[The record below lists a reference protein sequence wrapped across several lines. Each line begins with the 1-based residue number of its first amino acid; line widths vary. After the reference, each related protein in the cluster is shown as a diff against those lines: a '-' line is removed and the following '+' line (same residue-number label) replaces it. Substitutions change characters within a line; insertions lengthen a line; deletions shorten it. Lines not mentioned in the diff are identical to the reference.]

1 MKMLMMIVESD
12 YKEQLEVLLNSHDI
26 VGYTEIPQVFG
37 TGATGTRMG
46 SRAFPKTSSVIFTV
60 LEDDVADKL
69 AANIKQFCD
78 ACAQHMH
85 MIVWNAEKVF

>member
-12 YKEQLEVLLNSHDI
+12 YKEQLEVLLNEHDI
-26 VGYTEIPQVFG
+26 LGYTEIPQVFG
-37 TGATGTRMG
+37 TGATGVRMG

-60 LEDDVADKL
+60 LEDEVADVL
-69 AANIKQFCD
+69 AASIKQFCD
-78 ACAQHMH
+78 ACTRHMH

>member
-1 MKMLMMIVESD
+1 MKMLMMIVESG
-12 YKEQLEVLLNSHDI
+12 YKEQLEVLLNEHDI
-26 VGYTEIPQVFG
+26 LGYTEIPQVFG
-37 TGATGTRMG
+37 TGTTGTRMG

-60 LEDDVADKL
+60 LEDEVADTL
-69 AANIKQFCD
+69 VASIKKFCD

>member
-12 YKEQLEVLLNSHDI
+12 YKEQLEVLLNSHEI

-37 TGATGTRMG
+37 SGATGTRMG

-60 LEDDVADKL
+60 LGDDEADKL
-69 AANIKQFCD
+69 AGSIRKFCES
-78 ACAQHMH
+78 CAQHMH
-85 MIVWNAEKVF
+85 MIVWHADKVF

>member
-37 TGATGTRMG
+37 SGSTGTRMG
-46 SRAFPKTSSVIFTV
+46 SRAFPKTSSILFTV
-60 LEDDVADKL
+60 LEDEVADTL
-69 AANIKQFCD
+69 ALNIKEFCD
-78 ACAQHMH
+78 SCAQHMH
-85 MIVWNAEKVF
+85 MIVWSAEKTF